1 MKIIKSTS
9 ALFVAAFVAGC
20 SQTPAVVQEQALS
33 EPALLNA
40 DVCCTGFEQFPW
52 IALEKSESLDF
63 VIDESS
69 PIGDFADGKSYFA
82 SFKLPERSEKV
93 KLTLNSFMSGSE
105 VFAPKIVTLDE
116 HFQPV
121 QEIDLEQFDVKTS
134 SMFTRSQYST
144 RVTLMHSKTPYV
156 VIYSPTSYLNQ
167 KITVPHPARVRA
179 EELGEARPMV
189 TDPVYQHS
197 PTGKLKLELETLTLR
212 AFNTAKPSLVS
223 DVKEA
228 PQNTDLRPVLSSS
241 QMLTE
246 TEQFYNQQ
254 IEKAVAENNMK
265 KAFRL
270 VEEAKRAGSKS
281 AEDVFI
287 KLIKK

>member
-9 ALFVAAFVAGC
+9 ALFLAAFVAGC
-20 SQTPAVVQEQALS
+20 SQMPSGDQDNALNES
-33 EPALLNA
+33 ALITA
-40 DVCCTGFEQFPW
+40 EACCNGFAQFPW
-52 IALEKSESLDF
+52 IGLEESESLDF

-69 PIGDFADGKSYFA
+69 PVGVFDDGKSYFA

-105 VFAPKIVTLDE
+105 VFAPKLIALDE
-116 HFQPV
+116 HFKPV
-121 QEIDLEQFDVKTS
+121 QEIDLEQLDVKTS

-144 RVTLMHSKTPYV
+144 SVTLLHSETPYV
-156 VIYSPTSYLNQ
+156 VIYSPQAYLNQ

-189 TDPVYQHS
+189 TDPVYQHA
-197 PTGKLKLELETLTLR
+197 PTGKLELELDTLTLR
-212 AFNTAKPSLVS
+212 AFNATKSSLPETKATPEEAVLKP
-223 DVKEA
+223 A
-228 PQNTDLRPVLSSS
+228 LSSS
-241 QMLTE
+241 QMLAE
-246 TEQFYNQQ
+246 TEQFYHQQ
-254 IEKAVAENNMK
+254 IEEAVAENDMK
-265 KAFRL
+265 KALRL

-287 KLIKK
+287 QLIKK

>member
-1 MKIIKSTS
+1 
-9 ALFVAAFVAGC
+9 
-20 SQTPAVVQEQALS
+20 
-33 EPALLNA
+33 
-40 DVCCTGFEQFPW
+40 
-52 IALEKSESLDF
+52 
-63 VIDESS
+63 
-69 PIGDFADGKSYFA
+69 
-82 SFKLPERSEKV
+82 
-93 KLTLNSFMSGSE
+93 MSDSE

-144 RVTLMHSKTPYV
+144 SVTLMHSKTPYV

-212 AFNTAKPSLVS
+212 AFNTAKPLPA
-223 DVKEA
+223 VKVA
-228 PQNTDLRPVLSSS
+228 PSQNTELKPALSSS

-254 IEKAVAENNMK
+254 IEKAVAKNDMK

>member
-1 MKIIKSTS
+1 MPSGVQDQALNES
-9 ALFVAAFVAGC
+9 ALITAEA
-20 SQTPAVVQEQALS
+20 
-33 EPALLNA
+33 
-40 DVCCTGFEQFPW
+40 CCNGFAQFPW
-52 IALEKSESLDF
+52 IGLEKSESLDF

-69 PIGDFADGKSYFA
+69 PVGVFDDGKSYFA

-93 KLTLNSFMSGSE
+93 TLTLNSFMSGSE
-105 VFAPKIVTLDE
+105 VFAPKILALDE
-116 HFQPV
+116 HFKPV

-144 RVTLMHSKTPYV
+144 SVTLLHSETPYV
-156 VIYSPTSYLNQ
+156 VIYSPQAYLNQ

-189 TDPVYQHS
+189 TDPVYQHA
-197 PTGKLKLELETLTLR
+197 PTGKLKLELDTLTLR
-212 AFNTAKPSLVS
+212 AFNATKSSLPETKVTPEEKTILKPI
-223 DVKEA
+223 
-228 PQNTDLRPVLSSS
+228 LSSS
-241 QMLTE
+241 PMLTE

-254 IEKAVAENNMK
+254 IEKAVAENDMK
-265 KAFRL
+265 KALRL

-287 KLIKK
+287 QLIKK